1 MTIISNLIKTEQ
13 NGVEF
18 YTVESTGESGI
29 SQSGLAKL
37 CGVTRTS
44 IINLAKTFT
53 KTPVTSGEKAISGVS
68 DTNGFE
74 DFTPVTNG
82 RKLLVN
88 GKDCGSLK
96 TYKSDFCIRT
106 ISYYA
111 EKGKEKAIF
120 SLMKFAKLGFD
131 TWVQQITGW
140 KPPQTIAPSI
150 PQIEP
155 ELTPRSAVQLIRDAI
170 ALGDKLGGFNK
181 EEQVMVRSQLAKAIR
196 SVRISKAVEEVPVK
210 DPAPVGYQLPAYF
223 TISERAYF
231 LGYKLTNSQAISA
244 GKFAARMYR
253 EERGKDPY
261 KSKAR
266 LNKVNGFQTVNVYLS
281 KDVHITD
288 LAIDSTV
295 RFGGLLVA

>member
-13 NGVEF
+13 NGIEF

-37 CGVTRTS
+37 SGVVDSTVS
-44 IINLAKTFT
+44 NFAKTLSNSESLDSSKVLPRTVFEKFT
-53 KTPVTSGEKAISGVS
+53 LSIFDKKAV
-68 DTNGFE
+68 
-74 DFTPVTNG
+74 
-82 RKLLVN
+82 VN
-88 GKDCGSLK
+88 GKNAGNLK
-96 TYKSDFCIRT
+96 VYKSDFCVQA
-106 ISYYA
+106 ISYFA
-111 EKGKEKAIF
+111 SKGKKEALF
-120 SLMKFAKLGFD
+120 SMTKFAKLGFD

-181 EEQVMVRSQLAKAIR
+181 EEQAMVRSQLAKAIR

-231 LGYKLTNSQAISA
+231 LGHKLTNSQAISA